1 MTFVSALGVAESR
14 SAGSLVRD
22 APAESAFST
31 MSAEFTSL
39 VLQLRTDPSAVVD
52 RIVPQVYG
60 ELRRIAHR
68 YLRGE
73 QTGHTLSTTA
83 LVHEAYLR
91 LVDADRVAW
100 EDQTHFL
107 ALAANTMR
115 RVLIDQARSRRADK
129 RGGGHVRVDLDAA
142 SFSADESADILV
154 GIDDA
159 LDRLGKLSPRL
170 VKVVECRFFGGMTE
184 EETASA
190 LGVTDRT
197 VRRDWLKAKGLLAS
211 MLEDPSL

>member
-1 MTFVSALGVAESR
+1 M
-14 SAGSLVRD
+14 
-22 APAESAFST
+22 
-31 MSAEFTSL
+31 
-39 VLQLRTDPSAVVD
+39 
-52 RIVPQVYG
+52 
-60 ELRRIAHR
+60 AHR

-91 LVDADRVAW
+91 LVDVDRVAW

-115 RVLIDQARSRRADK
+115 RVLIDHARSRKAEK
-129 RGGGHVRVDLDAA
+129 RGGEQVRVDLDAA
-142 SFSADESADILV
+142 SFTADESADILV
-154 GIDDA
+154 AIDDA
-159 LDRLGKLSPRL
+159 LQRLGELSPRL

-211 MLEDPSL
+211 MLGDPTL

>member
-1 MTFVSALGVAESR
+1 
-14 SAGSLVRD
+14 
-22 APAESAFST
+22 
-31 MSAEFTSL
+31 MSAEFTTL
-39 VLQLRTDPSAVVD
+39 VQQLRTDPSAVID
-52 RIVPQVYG
+52 RIVPQVYD
-60 ELRRIAHR
+60 ELRRMAHR

-91 LVDADRVAW
+91 LVDADKVVW

-115 RVLIDQARSRRADK
+115 RILIDHARSRRADK
-129 RGGGHVRVDLDAA
+129 RGGDQVRVDLDAA

-154 GIDDA
+154 AIDDA
-159 LDRLGKLSPRL
+159 LQRLAQLSPRL
-170 VKVVECRFFGGMTE
+170 VKVVECRFFGGMTD

-211 MLEDPSL
+211 MLGDPML